1 MLDCFSVLL
10 LHFVV
15 DMGHPFPRP
24 LGELEQTIMEA
35 IWRSGSA
42 SGREVFSILAK
53 KRDLA
58 YTTVMTVMNR
68 LVDKGILD
76 RKENGKQFVYR
87 ARFSKDAYEKRTSE
101 RIIRELIRS
110 YGDLA
115 IAQFVDTL
123 DATDPKRLQYLKE
136 KIRTLRA

>member
-1 MLDCFSVLL
+1 MA
-10 LHFVV
+10 
-15 DMGHPFPRP
+15 HPFPRP
-24 LGELEQTIMEA
+24 LGELEQAIMEA
-35 IWRSGSA
+35 VWHAGSA

-53 KRDLA
+53 KRDIA

-76 RKENGKQFVYR
+76 RRENGKQFVYR
-87 ARFSKDAYEKRTSE
+87 ARFSKDEYEKRASE
-101 RIIRELIRS
+101 RIIRGLIRS

-123 DATDPKRLQYLKE
+123 DETDPKKLRVLQKKL
-136 KIRTLRA
+136 RTLRT